1 MTDKQIACFLEV
13 ANCLSF
19 SKAASALFMTQ
30 PAVTHQIAALENE
43 LGFSLFNRNYRSI
56 TLTEAGMRFYK
67 GMKKID
73 TQINDL
79 ILQSR
84 SLMEEHGN
92 HLTISHYSPEGD
104 PQFYRA
110 VQLFTAKHDTY
121 RLDIRLPAIDS
132 LCALLL
138 SRKLDA
144 LIVPKGA
151 LSATDE
157 LCTIPL
163 FSNPEYC
170 IMSRQNKLAN
180 LTQITLNDLRGST
193 LMLHQ
198 SMPDVVSPSHELQV
212 RKHAELYD
220 LREFHS
226 MREMI
231 TNLRSQSCVLF
242 SLYPLMF
249 ISDDLV
255 RIPFADGPQ
264 VETVLAYR
272 KDNEKSAMRA
282 LISFLPSYYSKN
294 Q

>member
-30 PAVTHQIAALENE
+30 PGVTHQIAALENE
-43 LGFSLFNRNYRSI
+43 LGFPLFNRNYRSI
-56 TLTEAGMRFYK
+56 SLTDAGMRFYK

-73 TQINDL
+73 AQINDL
-79 ILQSR
+79 ISQSR

-92 HLTISHYSPEGD
+92 QLTISHYSPEGD

-110 VQLFTAKHDTY
+110 VQLFTAKHDAY
-121 RLDIRLPAIDS
+121 RLDIRLPAIDT
-132 LCALLL
+132 LYTLLL

-144 LIVPKGA
+144 IIVPKGA

-157 LCTIPL
+157 LCTIAL

-170 IMSRQNKLAN
+170 IMSRQNKLAK

-198 SMPDVVSPSHELQV
+198 VAPDVVPPSHELQV

-272 KDNEKSAMRA
+272 KDNEKVAMRA
-282 LISFLPSYYSKN
+282 LVSFLPSHYGKEP
-294 Q
+294 

>member
-30 PAVTHQIAALENE
+30 PGVTHQIAALENE
-43 LGFSLFNRNYRSI
+43 LGFPLFNRNYRSI
-56 TLTEAGMRFYK
+56 SLTDAGMRFYK

-73 TQINDL
+73 AQINDL
-79 ILQSR
+79 ISQSR

-92 HLTISHYSPEGD
+92 QLTISHYSPEGD

-110 VQLFTAKHDTY
+110 VQLFTAKHDAY
-121 RLDIRLPAIDS
+121 RLDIRLPAIDT
-132 LCALLL
+132 LYTLLL

-144 LIVPKGA
+144 IIVPKGA

-157 LCTIPL
+157 LCTIAL

-170 IMSRQNKLAN
+170 IMSRQNKLAK

-198 SMPDVVSPSHELQV
+198 AAPDVVPPSHELQV

-272 KDNEKSAMRA
+272 KDNEKVAMRA
-282 LISFLPSYYSKN
+282 LVSFLPSHYGKEP
-294 Q
+294 